1 MSQIY
6 CSTVGCRRTA
16 HGLRGEYGKPLCAV
30 CHQVY
35 EDARANADRLIL
47 DATRQSVQ
55 DAITTYQNSQKG
67 L

>member
-35 EDARANADRLIL
+35 EDARANVDRLIL
-47 DATRQSVQ
+47 NATRQDVQ
-55 DAITTYQNSQKG
+55 DAITTYQNGQKG

>member
-30 CHQVY
+30 CHRVY
-35 EDARANADRLIL
+35 EQQVNDQQGCQMYRKAVHLLTEAGI
-47 DATRQSVQ
+47 SPKG
-55 DAITTYQNSQKG
+55 ITKS
-67 L
+67 